1 MLPPTRQR
9 TAATFA
15 ITAAALFMFAL
26 DRLIVV
32 TALPAIQRDLG
43 ASLQSL
49 EWTVSAYTLT
59 FCVLLLTGAA
69 LGDRFGRRRMFV
81 LGVALF
87 TVGSAAAALAPSPGA
102 LIAARAFQGI
112 GGSVIAPLSLTILS
126 AATPPERRGAV
137 LGAWGAV
144 ASAAA
149 ALGPVVGGALAHGL
163 SWHWIFWLNVPLGLA
178 LIPCAHRCLDE
189 SHGPHGRLDVPGIAL
204 SGAGLLALVYGL
216 VEAGRSGWSSPHVLL
231 ALGGGVAGLV
241 AFAAWEHRSPAP
253 MLPLRFFRARAFAAA
268 SGAALLAYLGM
279 LGALFLVGQL
289 MQVGLGASPLGA
301 GLRLLPM
308 TTVMLVGAPVAG
320 RLCDRLGPRP
330 LMAGALALEALA
342 LAWLAQVVGPGVA
355 YVKVAVALV
364 PIGIGAA
371 CLFAPIQAA
380 LLSAVRPAEQGQAAG
395 AATAFRELGGVL
407 GVAVLATVFAAHGG
421 GQTSAAFLTGFGPA
435 LRVGAASVALA
446 ALAALALPRPAR
458 VRRRLAPQPA

>member
-1 MLPPTRQR
+1 
-9 TAATFA
+9 
-15 ITAAALFMFAL
+15 
-26 DRLIVV
+26 
-32 TALPAIQRDLG
+32 
-43 ASLQSL
+43 
-49 EWTVSAYTLT
+49 
-59 FCVLLLTGAA
+59 
-69 LGDRFGRRRMFV
+69 
-81 LGVALF
+81 
-87 TVGSAAAALAPSPGA
+87 
-102 LIAARAFQGI
+102 
-112 GGSVIAPLSLTILS
+112 
-126 AATPPERRGAV
+126 
-137 LGAWGAV
+137 V

-178 LIPCAHRCLDE
+178 LIPWAHRRLDE
-189 SHGPHGRLDVPGIAL
+189 SHGPHGRLDLPGIAL
-204 SGAGLLALVYGL
+204 SGA
-216 VEAGRSGWSSPHVLL
+216 
-231 ALGGGVAGLV
+231 
-241 AFAAWEHRSPAP
+241 
-253 MLPLRFFRARAFAAA
+253 
-268 SGAALLAYLGM
+268 ALLAYVGM

-320 RLCDRLGPRP
+320 RLCDRLGPRR

-342 LAWLAQVVGPGVA
+342 LAWLAQVVQPGVA
-355 YVKVAVALV
+355 YAAVAVALV
-364 PIGIGAA
+364 PIGLGAA
-371 CLFAPIQAA
+371 SLFAPIQAA

-435 LRVGAASVALA
+435 LRVGAAAVALA

-458 VRRRLAPQPA
+458 APRRLAPQPA